1 MCELFENR
9 IYFQQTRCK
18 PAKFKKFVCTTHRGN
33 VYLQDHCIFVFWFC
47 RALPEYCVGQFLAGL
62 ATWYSEAFGSLCY
75 NYFEYVEFH
84 VWNQRIFF
92 REGKTFFLIKR
103 KNVFPSLKPILFKKE
118 KCIIK
123 NIIIISA
130 VKFNLSDFTAF
141 FFYQPPTKKE
151 KNYEDIN
158 NIF

>member
-1 MCELFENR
+1 MCKLFENR

-18 PAKFKKFVCTTHRGN
+18 PAKFKKYVCTTHRGN

-75 NYFEYVEFH
+75 NNFEYVEFH
-84 VWNQRIFF
+84 VWNPRIFF

-103 KNVFPSLKPILFKKE
+103 KKDFSFPKTHPFQKRKVYNKKYHNYFSREIQLVGFHGFLFLSTTNKK
-118 KCIIK
+118 KKGKWK
-123 NIIIISA
+123 N
-130 VKFNLSDFTAF
+130 
-141 FFYQPPTKKE
+141 
-151 KNYEDIN
+151 
-158 NIF
+158 

>member
-1 MCELFENR
+1 MCTRR
-9 IYFQQTRCK
+9 IIVSLYFDS
-18 PAKFKKFVCTTHRGN
+18 AGHSLSIV
-33 VYLQDHCIFVFWFC
+33 L
-47 RALPEYCVGQFLAGL
+47 GQFLAGL

-75 NYFEYVEFH
+75 NNFEYVEFH

-141 FFYQPPTKKE
+141 FFINHQQKG

-158 NIF
+158 INHFFTIEI